1 MYSLIGP
8 PDKTTRAKGSDERDT
23 VDELCRGAG
32 FAEFVQPPVDVEE
45 GGGEFVEDEVE
56 AVVI

>member
-1 MYSLIGP
+1 MYSLIGS
-8 PDKTTRAKGSDERDT
+8 PDKTTSAEGGDERDA

-32 FAEFVQPPVDVEE
+32 FAEFVQPPVDVQE

-56 AVVI
+56 AVVV